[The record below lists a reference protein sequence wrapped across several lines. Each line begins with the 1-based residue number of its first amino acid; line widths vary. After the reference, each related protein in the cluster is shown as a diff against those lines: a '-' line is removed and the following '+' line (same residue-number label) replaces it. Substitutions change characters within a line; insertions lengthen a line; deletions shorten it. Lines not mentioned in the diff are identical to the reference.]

1 MLSLRMPSRTAAK
14 TGLWCLALCL
24 FLCTAQGQD
33 QPPPPPPS
41 SGAVWFEV
49 ESNTISFGTLE
60 PDVEPLPEPLVVRV
74 HSDREWVLKLLPT
87 PGLIIETGDS
97 VPLDRLYW
105 RPNSTG
111 LFIPFDTSGPLTIA
125 SGPPTE
131 SDGALVLVELL
142 LRPESTDP
150 IGQYRYNLRLSVGV
164 RDPGEMMPLVSASPG
179 QTNDET
185 ITINAFN
192 PGIFLCAIDVTS
204 FDFGDVDV
212 EGSDYATVNVVA
224 NGRNAA
230 NTGGE
235 YESIAGAIDWT
246 CSTLPSSVVS
256 IALISTAAD
265 HTGGMAVDDLEIRI
279 PAVAGGASSG
289 YHAFASGVTLITDMS
304 VGIGANAARGQ
315 LDLRLTVLDDD
326 PAGVNTWLV
335 RLRATGNP

>member
-1 MLSLRMPSRTAAK
+1 MRRVHGYNA
-14 TGLWCLALCL
+14 GLWSLALCL
-24 FLCTAQGQD
+24 LVSAAQGQD
-33 QPPPPPPS
+33 PAPS
-41 SGAVWFEV
+41 SGSMWFEA
-49 ESNTISFGTLE
+49 ESNAISFGTLE
-60 PDVEPLPEPLVVRV
+60 PDVPGLPRPLVVRV
-74 HSDREWVLKLLPT
+74 HSDRDWALTLIPT
-87 PGLIIETGDS
+87 PGLIVESGDS

-131 SDGALVLVELL
+131 GEGALVLIELS
-142 LRPESTDP
+142 LRPEETDP
-150 IGQYRYNLRLSVGV
+150 IGQYRYHLRLSLAAS
-164 RDPGEMMPLVSASPG
+164 DPSEMMPLVSASPG
-179 QTNDET
+179 ESNDET
-185 ITINAFN
+185 ITVNGFN

-212 EGSDYATVNVVA
+212 EGTDYGTANVVA
-224 NGRNAA
+224 NGRNAS

-235 YESIAGAIDWT
+235 YESASGAIDWM

-256 IALISTAAD
+256 IALISTVAD
-265 HTGGMAVDDLEIRI
+265 HTGGMVADDLETRI
-279 PAVAGGASSG
+279 PAVAGGLSTG
-289 YHAFASGVTLITDMS
+289 YQAFASGVNLITGMS

-326 PAGVNTWLV
+326 PIGVNTWLV